1 MIRIALVG
9 QIGSGKTFIS
19 KLFGYPVFNADKEV
33 ENIAI
38 FFIPTLDMV
47 GSTKNQCPII
57 MSEKTDDTKRIGKV
71 DFKSAS
77 PTILNDPIKKLIIDK
92 SKI

>member
-1 MIRIALVG
+1 
-9 QIGSGKTFIS
+9 
-19 KLFGYPVFNADKEV
+19 
-33 ENIAI
+33 
-38 FFIPTLDMV
+38 V

-71 DFKSAS
+71 DFKSS
-77 PTILNDPIKKLIIDK
+77 RPTKLNEPIRKLIIEK

>member
-1 MIRIALVG
+1 
-9 QIGSGKTFIS
+9 
-19 KLFGYPVFNADKEV
+19 
-33 ENIAI
+33 
-38 FFIPTLDMV
+38 V

-71 DFKSAS
+71 DFKSSS
-77 PTILNDPIKKLIIDK
+77 PTKLNEPIKKLTIDK

>member
-1 MIRIALVG
+1 
-9 QIGSGKTFIS
+9 
-19 KLFGYPVFNADKEV
+19 
-33 ENIAI
+33 
-38 FFIPTLDMV
+38 V

-71 DFKSAS
+71 DFKSSS
-77 PTILNDPIKKLIIDK
+77 PTKLNDPIKKLTIDK